1 MKDGRI
7 IILRLE
13 KRNVSNIGKNLK
25 AYRLELGATQKE
37 FADELN
43 INHQNYSKMERGIYT
58 PSLEKLLEIC
68 NSLRI
73 TPNDLL
79 LDNREYDEYKQEIF
93 RELDEDIL
101 DLMREMKVVEEIRAK
116 ALKAKREGNKKLE
129 EQYLADIIGLY
140 VVGGVGSWEMA
151 DALYYNRLD
160 KLIKRTSSKVLK
172 ELEKKLN

>member
-1 MKDGRI
+1 M
-7 IILRLE
+7 
-13 KRNVSNIGKNLK
+13 
-25 AYRLELGATQKE
+25 
-37 FADELN
+37 
-43 INHQNYSKMERGIYT
+43 
-58 PSLEKLLEIC
+58 
-68 NSLRI
+68 
-73 TPNDLL
+73 
-79 LDNREYDEYKQEIF
+79 
-93 RELDEDIL
+93 
-101 DLMREMKVVEEIRAK
+101 VEEIRAK